1 MVGTRPS
8 DPTRD
13 SEFNEW
19 YDTTHLHEM
28 CEIPGITSGRRYALS
43 GAQMMPPNA
52 TQHEYLAIYEF
63 DTDNVQG
70 MVEELR
76 TRMADGTIHL
86 SDAVQLDPLPVVILF
101 EESGV
106 SDA

>member
-1 MVGTRPS
+1 MPRGVMMVGTRPS

-43 GAQMMPPNA
+43 GAQMMPDA
-52 TQHEYLAIYEF
+52 TRHEYHCRSVFADAHPIGQAVLLRR
-63 DTDNVQG
+63 TNVG
-70 MVEELR
+70 
-76 TRMADGTIHL
+76 I
-86 SDAVQLDPLPVVILF
+86 P
-101 EESGV
+101 
-106 SDA
+106 